1 MTKRNSV
8 TMLTLSKY
16 VKPLSRFKTHW
27 SFWTASPTQAPDFT
41 VRGYT
46 VTYELTFHP
55 AMTPEQRADAI
66 RFFREAAFKQ
76 DQQAMRARFVGL
88 FARRSA
94 SALEWSIAA

>member
-1 MTKRNSV
+1 
-8 TMLTLSKY
+8 MLTLSKY

-27 SFWTASPTQAPDFT
+27 SFWTGSAVQMPDHI

-55 AMTPEQRADAI
+55 AMTPDQRADAI

-76 DQQAMRARFVGL
+76 DQQEMRARFIGL
-88 FARRSA
+88 FARRSLA
-94 SALEWSIAA
+94 TWDMGVAA